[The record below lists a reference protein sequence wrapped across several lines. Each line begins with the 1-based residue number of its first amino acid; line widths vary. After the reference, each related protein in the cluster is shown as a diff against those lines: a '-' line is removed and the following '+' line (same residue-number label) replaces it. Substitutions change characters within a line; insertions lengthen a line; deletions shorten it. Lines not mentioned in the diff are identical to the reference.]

1 MYPAF
6 GWSVELRAIMDISAR
21 IDADYGDCGFN
32 FYAGRTR
39 PTSQSSSRPS
49 SISSST

>member
-21 IDADYGDCGFN
+21 IDADYGDCSVERVGHGVLLVFG
-32 FYAGRTR
+32 APCQPG
-39 PTSQSSSRPS
+39 
-49 SISSST
+49 